1 MKIILLGYGKM
12 GHEVEQI
19 ALQRGHEIIARI
31 DNSSELE
38 KLKDSK
44 SEKLSDSQILR
55 FSDSK
60 DVVAI
65 EFSTPA
71 TALENINLCFDM
83 NIPVVCGTTGWY
95 EHLDEVKARCEK
107 ENQALF
113 YAPNFSIGMNIMFM
127 LNKQLAKLSE
137 NYNYRL
143 NLTET
148 HHIHK
153 LDKPSGTA
161 VKLAEDIIENNDNYK
176 SWELNQLTIDNLQLT
191 SNNEQLTISKVLPVE
206 AIREGDVFGIHE
218 VKAESDCDIIQLRHE
233 AFSRKGFA
241 TGAVIAAEFL
251 LGKKGIFTMENL
263 LKI

>member
-12 GHEVEQI
+12 GHEVERI

-31 DNSSELE
+31 DKDKDLEIQRLRDSETHE
-38 KLKDSK
+38 T
-44 SEKLSDSQILR
+44 
-55 FSDSK
+55 
-60 DVVAI
+60 VAI

-71 TALENINLCFDM
+71 TALENINLCFNM

-95 EHLDEVKARCEK
+95 EHLNDVKARCNK

-127 LNKQLAKLSE
+127 LNKQLAKITEKYDYKLS
-137 NYNYRL
+137 
-143 NLTET
+143 LTET

-153 LDKPSGTA
+153 IDKPSGTA
-161 VKLAEDIIENNDNYK
+161 VRLAEDIIENNNNYN
-176 SWELNQLTIDNLQLT
+176 SWQLTIDN
-191 SNNEQLTISKVLPVE
+191 EQLTVDNVLPID

-218 VKAESDCDIIQLRHE
+218 VKAESDCDVIQVRHE

-241 TGAVIAAEFL
+241 TGAVVAAEFL
-251 LGKKGIFTMENL
+251 IGKKGIYTMNDL
-263 LKI
+263 LNC

>member
-1 MKIILLGYGKM
+1 MNIILFGYGKM
-12 GHEVEQI
+12 GHEVEKI
-19 ALQRGHEIIARI
+19 ALQRGHDIVARI
-31 DNSSELE
+31 DNE
-38 KLKDSK
+38 
-44 SEKLSDSQILR
+44 SDSQILR
-55 FSDSK
+55 LSDSEE
-60 DVVAI
+60 VVAI

-71 TALENINLCFDM
+71 TVLNNIYRCFDM
-83 NIPVVCGTTGWY
+83 NIPVVCGTTAWY
-95 EHLDEVKARCEK
+95 HHLDEVKSRCEK
-107 ENQALF
+107 ENQTLF

-127 LNKQLAKLSE
+127 LNRQLAKITEKYDYKLS
-137 NYNYRL
+137 
-143 NLTET
+143 LTET

-161 VKLAEDIIENNDNYK
+161 VKLAKDILDNNNNYK
-176 SWELNQLTIDNLQLT
+176 SWTLEQLTIDN
-191 SNNEQLTISKVLPVE
+191 EQLTINNVLPIE

>member
-1 MKIILLGYGKM
+1 MNIILLGYGKM
-12 GHEVEQI
+12 GHEVEKV
-19 ALQRGHEIIARI
+19 ALQRGHNIIATI
-31 DNSSELE
+31 DNKDEF
-38 KLKDSK
+38 KNLKN
-44 SEKLSDSQILR
+44 SDSQT
-55 FSDSK
+55 
-60 DVVAI
+60 VAI
-65 EFSTPA
+65 EFSTPG
-71 TALENINLCFDM
+71 TAFDNINRCFDM
-83 NIPVVCGTTGWY
+83 NIPVVCGTTAWY
-95 EHLDEVKARCEK
+95 QHFDEIKERCEK

-127 LNKQLAKLSE
+127 LNRQLAKITEKYDYKLS
-137 NYNYRL
+137 L
-143 NLTET
+143 SET

-161 VKLAEDIIENNDNYK
+161 VRLAEDIIENNDNYK
-176 SWELNQLTIDNLQLT
+176 SWNLNQFAIDNLQLT
-191 SNNEQLTISKVLPVE
+191 SNNELLTIGKVLPIE

-241 TGAVIAAEFL
+241 TGAVVAAEFL

>member
-1 MKIILLGYGKM
+1 MNIIILGYGKM
-12 GHEVEQI
+12 GHEVEQV
-19 ALQRGHEIIARI
+19 ALQRGHKIIARI

-38 KLKDSK
+38 NLKTLK
-44 SEKLSDSQILR
+44 SEKRSDSEE
-55 FSDSK
+55 
-60 DVVAI
+60 VVAI

-71 TALENINLCFDM
+71 TALNNIYRCFDM
-83 NIPVVCGTTGWY
+83 NIPVVCGTTAWY
-95 EHLDEVKARCEK
+95 QHLDEVKSRCEN

-137 NYNYRL
+137 NYNYRFS
-143 NLTET
+143 LTET

-191 SNNEQLTISKVLPVE
+191 SNNEQLTIGKVLPVE

>member
-1 MKIILLGYGKM
+1 MNIIILGYGKM
-12 GHEVEQI
+12 GHEVEQV
-19 ALQRGHEIIARI
+19 ALQRGHKIIARI

-38 KLKDSK
+38 NLKTLK
-44 SEKLSDSQILR
+44 SEKRSDSEE
-55 FSDSK
+55 
-60 DVVAI
+60 VVAI

-71 TALENINLCFDM
+71 TALNNIYSCFDM
-83 NIPVVCGTTGWY
+83 NIPVVCGTTAWY
-95 EHLDEVKARCEK
+95 QHLDEVKSRCEN

-143 NLTET
+143 SLTEA

-161 VKLAEDIIENNDNYK
+161 VKLAEDIIKNNDNYK

>member
-12 GHEVEQI
+12 GHEVERI

-31 DNSSELE
+31 DKDKDIEIQRLRGSETHE
-38 KLKDSK
+38 T
-44 SEKLSDSQILR
+44 
-55 FSDSK
+55 
-60 DVVAI
+60 VAI

-95 EHLDEVKARCEK
+95 EHLNDVKARCKK

-127 LNKQLAKLSE
+127 LNKQLAKITEKYDYKLS
-137 NYNYRL
+137 
-143 NLTET
+143 LTET

-153 LDKPSGTA
+153 IDKPSGTA
-161 VKLAEDIIENNDNYK
+161 VRLAEDIIENNNNYN
-176 SWELNQLTIDNLQLT
+176 SWQLTVD
-191 SNNEQLTISKVLPVE
+191 NEQLIVDNVLPID

-218 VKAESDCDIIQLRHE
+218 VKAESDCDVIQVRHE

-241 TGAVIAAEFL
+241 TGAVVAAEFL
-251 LGKKGIFTMENL
+251 IGKKGIYTMNNL
-263 LKI
+263 LNC

>member
-1 MKIILLGYGKM
+1 M
-12 GHEVEQI
+12 GHEVEKI
-19 ALQRGHEIIARI
+19 ALQRGHDIVARI
-31 DNSSELE
+31 DNE
-38 KLKDSK
+38 
-44 SEKLSDSQILR
+44 SDSQILR
-55 FSDSK
+55 LSDSEE
-60 DVVAI
+60 VVAI

-71 TALENINLCFDM
+71 TVLNNIYRCFDM
-83 NIPVVCGTTGWY
+83 NIPVVCGTTAWY
-95 EHLDEVKARCEK
+95 QHLDEVKSRCEK
-107 ENQALF
+107 ENQTLF

-127 LNKQLAKLSE
+127 LNRQLAKITEKYDYKLS
-137 NYNYRL
+137 
-143 NLTET
+143 LTET

-161 VKLAEDIIENNDNYK
+161 VKLAEDILDNNNNYK
-176 SWELNQLTIDNLQLT
+176 SWTLEQLTIDN
-191 SNNEQLTISKVLPVE
+191 EQLTINNVLPIE

>member
-1 MKIILLGYGKM
+1 MNIIILGYGKM
-12 GHEVEQI
+12 GHEVEQV
-19 ALQRGHEIIARI
+19 ALQRGHKIIARI

-38 KLKDSK
+38 NLKTLK
-44 SEKLSDSQILR
+44 SEKRSDSE
-55 FSDSK
+55 

-71 TALENINLCFDM
+71 TALNNIYSCFDM
-83 NIPVVCGTTGWY
+83 NIPVVCGTTAWY
-95 EHLDEVKARCEK
+95 QHLDEVKSRCEK

-143 NLTET
+143 SLTET

>member
-1 MKIILLGYGKM
+1 MNIIILGYGKM
-12 GHEVEQI
+12 GHEVEQV
-19 ALQRGHEIIARI
+19 ALQRGHKIIARI

-38 KLKDSK
+38 NLKTLK
-44 SEKLSDSQILR
+44 SEKRSDSEG
-55 FSDSK
+55 
-60 DVVAI
+60 VVAI

-71 TALENINLCFDM
+71 TALNNIYRCFDM
-83 NIPVVCGTTGWY
+83 NIPVVCGTTAWY
-95 EHLDEVKARCEK
+95 QHLDEVKSRCEN

-113 YAPNFSIGMNIMFM
+113 YAPNFSIGMNIMFI

-143 NLTET
+143 SLSET

>member
-1 MKIILLGYGKM
+1 MNIIILGYGKM
-12 GHEVEQI
+12 GHEVEQV
-19 ALQRGHEIIARI
+19 ALQRRHKIIARI

-38 KLKDSK
+38 NLKTLK
-44 SEKLSDSQILR
+44 SEKRSDSEE
-55 FSDSK
+55 
-60 DVVAI
+60 VVAI

-71 TALENINLCFDM
+71 TALNNIYSCFDM
-83 NIPVVCGTTGWY
+83 NIPVVCGTTAWY
-95 EHLDEVKARCEK
+95 QHLDEVKSRCEK

-143 NLTET
+143 SLTET